1 MPRAIFSLFCG
12 NWRTERGRII
22 FGPCYPYLSWI
33 TRTYEWQGFPFYRYR
48 QKRSQSLLNCRLRE
62 FGITTTKSHH
72 TNFFIAG
79 GDNAPKTVSTSVFS
93 KVLTV
98 FSKVLT
104 VFSKVL
110 TVFLPDFTEEA
121 GRDGFAFFFRF
132 RVREWAKCP
141 FMDTSCFCK

>member
-1 MPRAIFSLFCG
+1 MPHFEEAGQIGVCCACHFFRNKMRRNVIVIVCLSCGGRRRAGYYFVPVVPIFFLYSFSD
-12 NWRTERGRII
+12 
-22 FGPCYPYLSWI
+22 F
-33 TRTYEWQGFPFYRYR
+33 Q
-48 QKRSQSLLNCRLRE
+48 
-62 FGITTTKSHH
+62 
-72 TNFFIAG
+72 G
-79 GDNAPKTVSTSVFS
+79 GDNVPKTVSTSVFSKVPIEFSKVLTVFS

-121 GRDGFAFFFRF
+121 GGDGFAFFFRF

-141 FMDTSCFCK
+141 FLDTSCFRK